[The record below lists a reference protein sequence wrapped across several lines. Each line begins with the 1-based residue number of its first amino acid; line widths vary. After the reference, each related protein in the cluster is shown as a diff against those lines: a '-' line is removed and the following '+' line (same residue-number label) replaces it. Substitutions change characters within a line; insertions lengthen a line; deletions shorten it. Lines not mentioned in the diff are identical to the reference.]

1 MQIDWWTLL
10 LQAIN
15 FLVLVWLL
23 WRFLYKPV
31 REVIEKRKRL
41 AGEAFEEAD
50 RQKQAAE
57 AARQRFEDDRAA
69 LALERQQLLKTTHE
83 DLEKERYRA
92 LEDARRQADELLE
105 EARQSIAKERAAA
118 VTEIRGQAA
127 TLAVELASG
136 VLRQTQPEGGA
147 GVFLERLEKQ
157 LEQMP
162 AAERERLQQDL
173 AAEGA
178 SLEIVTAAPLAAE
191 QQQGWARRLAAG
203 LAQEGSQE
211 DKIRFAVDPQILG
224 GAELRFPHAVLKFTW
239 ADQLRKA
246 KELLQSDEAAS

>member
-41 AGEAFEEAD
+41 AGEAFAEAD
-50 RQKQAAE
+50 RQKQEAE

-69 LALERQQLLKTTHE
+69 LAQERQQMLKKSHE
-83 DLEKERYRA
+83 DLEKERRQA
-92 LEDARRQADELLE
+92 LDDAKRQADELLE
-105 EARQSIAKERAAA
+105 DARQAIAKERAAA
-118 VTEIRGQAA
+118 LTEIRRQAA
-127 TLAVELASG
+127 ALAVELASD

-147 GVFLERLEKQ
+147 GDYMARLEKQ
-157 LEQMP
+157 LAEMP
-162 AAERERLQQDL
+162 PEERERLEKDL
-173 AAEGA
+173 AEDGA
-178 SLEIVTAAPLAAE
+178 ALEVVTAAPLGPEA
-191 QQQGWARRLAAG
+191 QSDWARRLAVS
-203 LAQEGSQE
+203 LAPE
-211 DKIRFAVDPQILG
+211 DKIRLAVDPGILG

>member
-31 REVIEKRKRL
+31 KEVIEKRKRL
-41 AGEAFEEAD
+41 AGEAFAEAD
-50 RQKQAAE
+50 RQKQEAE
-57 AARQRFEDDRAA
+57 AARQRFEDDRAG
-69 LALERQQLLKTTHE
+69 LMQERQQMLKKTHA
-83 DLEKERYRA
+83 DLEKERGQA

-105 EARQSIAKERAAA
+105 DARQSIAKERAAA
-118 VTEIRGQAA
+118 LTEIRQQAT
-127 TLAVELASG
+127 TLAVELATG

-157 LEQMP
+157 LGDMP
-162 AAERERLQQDL
+162 AAERERLQHDL
-173 AAEGA
+173 SAEGA
-178 SLEIVTAAPLAAE
+178 VLEVVTAAPLAAE
-191 QQQGWARRLAAG
+191 EQKGWARRLGAG
-203 LAQEGSQE
+203 LAQEDQQE
-211 DKIRFAVDPQILG
+211 DKIRFAVDPEILG
-224 GAELRFPHAVLKFTW
+224 GAELHFPHAVLKFTW

>member
-41 AGEAFEEAD
+41 AGEAFAEAD
-50 RQKQAAE
+50 RQKQEAE

-69 LALERQQLLKTTHE
+69 LAQERQQMLKKSHE
-83 DLEKERYRA
+83 DLEKERRQA
-92 LEDARRQADELLE
+92 LDDAKRQADELLE
-105 EARQSIAKERAAA
+105 DARQAIAKERAAA
-118 VTEIRGQAA
+118 LTEIRQAA
-127 TLAVELASG
+127 TLAVELASD
-136 VLRQTQPEGGA
+136 VLRQTRPEGGA
-147 GVFLERLEKQ
+147 GDYMARLEKQ
-157 LEQMP
+157 LAEMP
-162 AAERERLQQDL
+162 PEERERLEKDL
-173 AAEGA
+173 AEDGA
-178 SLEIVTAAPLAAE
+178 ALEVVTAAPLGPEA
-191 QQQGWARRLAAG
+191 QSDWARRLAVS
-203 LAQEGSQE
+203 LAPE
-211 DKIRFAVDPQILG
+211 DKIRFAVDPGILG